1 MTPPTSG
8 RDACLPLRNR
18 YLCLLPRD
26 ITEQRSTGENSI
38 SGSAPGSTRRR
49 LSTGNQPSTKTGLS
63 FYYNQQFVD
72 MWDIPE
78 TILTE
83 RSEERV
89 LEYVL
94 DMLADPLNSA
104 KNRIPLRQPRSRES
118 RRDSLRMGDGSI
130 GIPPRSSARMAP
142 TMDGSGCIAISPS
155 ARSARAPASS
165 TLMDNIPGWSTAV
178 ATSQGGPWSSSAK
191 AVRS

>member
-1 MTPPTSG
+1 
-8 RDACLPLRNR
+8 
-18 YLCLLPRD
+18 
-26 ITEQRSTGENSI
+26 
-38 SGSAPGSTRRR
+38 
-49 LSTGNQPSTKTGLS
+49 
-63 FYYNQQFVD
+63 

-94 DMLADPLNSA
+94 DMLADPA
-104 KNRIPLRQPRSRES
+104 EFREKS
-118 RRDSLRMGDGSI
+118 NTSTTTPKQRVATRFTSRMGDGSI

-155 ARSARAPASS
+155 AKERERQLS